1 MRGKRERDGDGGFLV
16 KKGVFLSRKI
26 GVFRVKTGDLC
37 TRKRIKTGYLHNEL
51 HTSKY
56 LVCNILY
63 SEYVGVYYF
72 FGKEHPRKKN
82 IFKKMREKYPNYIH
96 S

>member
-1 MRGKRERDGDGGFLV
+1 MRGKRERGGDGGFLV

-26 GVFRVKTGDLC
+26 GIFRVKTGELC
-37 TRKRIKTGYLHNEL
+37 TRKRVKTGYLHNEL

-72 FGKEHPRKKN
+72 SGKSSRLKKN
-82 IFKKMREKYPNYIH
+82 FKEKARNYPNYIH